1 MSTWTTST
9 VIAAAPDEVID
20 LLTDPAAASKWS
32 PVPFEVENLVG
43 TRLSAGERARLTGS
57 LAGLRVAFDLEV
69 HAADVERLSLS
80 ARGPIGMDVL
90 YELSAE
96 GDGARVHA
104 CVTVHTGR
112 GITGRVLARA
122 TDALLAGGALRAAVI
137 RIAAQAVPAEPLSS

>member
-1 MSTWTTST
+1 MSTWNIST

-20 LLTDPAAASKWS
+20 LLTDPAAASRWS
-32 PVPFEVENLVG
+32 PVPFEVENLEG

-69 HAADVERLSLS
+69 HAADGERLSLS

-90 YELSAE
+90 YELSVE
-96 GDGARVHA
+96 GDGARVDA
-104 CVTVHTGR
+104 SVTVHPGR

-122 TDALLAGGALRAAVI
+122 TDALLAAGALRAAVT
-137 RIAAQAVPAEPLSS
+137 RIAAQAVPTEPCLN

>member
-1 MSTWTTST
+1 MSTWNTST

-20 LLTDPAAASKWS
+20 LLTDPAAASQWS
-32 PVPFEVENLVG
+32 PVPFEVENLEG

-69 HAADVERLSLS
+69 HAADGERLSLS

-96 GDGARVHA
+96 GTGARVDA
-104 CVTVHTGR
+104 SVTVYPGR

-122 TDALLAGGALRAAVI
+122 TDALLAGGALRAAVT
-137 RIAAQAVPAEPLSS
+137 RIAAQVVPAEPCLN

>member
-1 MSTWTTST
+1 MSTWNTST

-20 LLTDPAAASKWS
+20 LLTDPAAASRWS
-32 PVPFEVENLVG
+32 PVPFEVKTLEG

-69 HAADVERLSLS
+69 HAADGERLSLS
-80 ARGPIGMDVL
+80 ARGPIAMDVL

-96 GDGARVHA
+96 GDGARVDA
-104 CVTVHTGR
+104 SVTVHPGR
-112 GITGRVLARA
+112 GITGHVLARA

-137 RIAAQAVPAEPLSS
+137 RIAAQAVPAEPCMN